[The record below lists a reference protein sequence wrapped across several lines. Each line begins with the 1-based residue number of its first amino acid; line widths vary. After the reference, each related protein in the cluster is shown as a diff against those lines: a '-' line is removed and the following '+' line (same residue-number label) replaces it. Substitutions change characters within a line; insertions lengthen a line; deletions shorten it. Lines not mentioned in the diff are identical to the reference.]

1 MKKNAKLAKQIDETL
16 AKVDSLTRHIQNVQ
30 DNCLLL
36 GKRLIENG
44 EIDLGKKLIANGFIH
59 DASKFNGIEWDNLL
73 LGKISEEEIDKARI
87 KMAIYHHN
95 HTNLHHPEAWGHIHN
110 MPILYLVELL
120 CDWKSRS
127 EEFGTALLDYI
138 NDHATKRFNFS
149 KEDEVYKVLMKY
161 YDLLC
166 DKPFEKIV

>member
-87 KMAIYHHN
+87 N
-95 HTNLHHPEAWGHIHN
+95 
-110 MPILYLVELL
+110 LVELL